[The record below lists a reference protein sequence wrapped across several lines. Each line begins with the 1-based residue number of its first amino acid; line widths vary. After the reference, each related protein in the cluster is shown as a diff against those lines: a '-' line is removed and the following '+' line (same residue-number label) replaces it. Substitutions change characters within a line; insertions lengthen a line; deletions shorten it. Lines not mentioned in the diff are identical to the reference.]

1 MSKYLLSAILSLTY
15 SGLLLACPSP
25 AQEPPAIT
33 DRAKHDLY
41 DKFIASATPGWYQ
54 SLHSAPRFDEI
65 AVSIDGH
72 MSDNYLAFA
81 TAWQAKDKDRLLT
94 LVEHAQPACKLYAAI
109 CLHNIDHALAQD
121 AFTRLAESK
130 ETVQTGYACKI
141 SQDTVERI
149 AKSYLRGRMPLVLPT
164 PNNLRRT
171 VELHYD
177 QGMELL
183 RAGKY
188 QDALIELNKA
198 LSLHARSPKV
208 LTARAQV
215 YLKLGKKDLAKADNK
230 LASSAS
236 DADKTYGLDA
246 QGNPL
251 KSDSIFEPRA
261 KWK

>member
-1 MSKYLLSAILSLTY
+1 
-15 SGLLLACPSP
+15 
-25 AQEPPAIT
+25 
-33 DRAKHDLY
+33 
-41 DKFIASATPGWYQ
+41 
-54 SLHSAPRFDEI
+54 
-65 AVSIDGH
+65 
-72 MSDNYLAFA
+72 
-81 TAWQAKDKDRLLT
+81 
-94 LVEHAQPACKLYAAI
+94 
-109 CLHNIDHALAQD
+109 
-121 AFTRLAESK
+121 
-130 ETVQTGYACKI
+130 
-141 SQDTVERI
+141 
-149 AKSYLRGRMPLVLPT
+149 
-164 PNNLRRT
+164 
-171 VELHYD
+171 
-177 QGMELL
+177 MELL